1 VHIFH
6 PSSWDSL
13 VSTLHSLPA
22 YLFSPTRHKSTHRR
36 IHSLILDD
44 VDAFVW
50 PLRAAH
56 ADRNTSTRSTTSPL
70 STASHQLTA
79 QIKTLTSQLAC
90 HAVLTTS
97 SLSPSSFRPPLP
109 TAWPA
114 GLNVTRL
121 GVRRV
126 EVVKFAPE
134 MSVEQA
140 EGEKGQ
146 RGEVVRRGR
155 FEAWKVGAGPGQE
168 TGEGFVFRVGER
180 GVEIERE
187 GG

>member
-1 VHIFH
+1 MHIFL

-22 YLFSPTRHKSTHRR
+22 YLFSPARHKSTHRR

-44 VDAFVW
+44 VDAFIW

-56 ADRNTSTRSTTSPL
+56 ADKNTSARSTTSPFT
-70 STASHQLTA
+70 TASHQLTA
-79 QIKTLTSQLAC
+79 QIKTLTAQLAC
-90 HAVLTTS
+90 HAVLTSS
-97 SLSPSSFRPPLP
+97 SLAPSSFRPPLP
-109 TAWPA
+109 TAWPS

-146 RGEVVRRGR
+146 RGEIVRRGR
-155 FEAWKVGAGPGQE
+155 FEVWKVSTGPGQE
-168 TGEGFVFRVGER
+168 AGERFVFRVGER
-180 GVEIERE
+180 GVEIER
-187 GG
+187 GGG

>member
-1 VHIFH
+1 MHIFH

-13 VSTLHSLPA
+13 VSTLDSLPA

-44 VDAFVW
+44 VDAFIW

-56 ADRNTSTRSTTSPL
+56 ADKNTSTRSTTSPL

-79 QIKTLTSQLAC
+79 QIKALTSQLAC
-90 HAVLTTS
+90 HAILASS
-97 SLSPSSFRPPLP
+97 SLAPSSFRPPLP
-109 TAWPA
+109 MAWPA

-155 FEAWKVGAGPGQE
+155 FEAWKVGTGPGQE
-168 TGEGFVFRVGER
+168 TGEGFVFRVGVR
-180 GVEIERE
+180 GVEMERE